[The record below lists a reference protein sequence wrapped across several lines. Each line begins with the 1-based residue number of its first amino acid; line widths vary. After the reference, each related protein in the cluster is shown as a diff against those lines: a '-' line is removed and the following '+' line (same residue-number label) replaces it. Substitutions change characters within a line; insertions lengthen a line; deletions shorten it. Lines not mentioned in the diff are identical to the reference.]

1 MDGRDTVK
9 SIAAFRRWFMSSGDY
24 RLVRSVDDIG
34 AARAA
39 GQMAVAFDLEG
50 MNALDGSLDMVQLYY
65 DLGVRQMLFAYNRHN
80 LAGGGCHDRDIG
92 LTDFGRAVIG
102 EMHRVGM
109 RSDAGRVGKRGV

>member
-9 SIAAFRRWFMSSGDY
+9 SIAAFRRWIMASRDY

-65 DLGVRQMLFAYNRHN
+65 DLGVRQMLFAYNRNN

-92 LTDFGRAVIG
+92 LTDVGRAVRSA
-102 EMHRVGM
+102 EHTAELQSLMH
-109 RSDAGRVGKRGV
+109 